1 MLGGCYCLFIFPR
14 RANVS
19 CITFGKSPMDLILPN
34 IHIESSCNL
43 KNGRRVFENYQSRHN
58 THGNPHNLQFQKKC
72 RNKKNEQQQ
81 QQQQLNQRDQT
92 SDSPTRILTKNS
104 IATERSSSSIQ
115 HWSTGIGPSGAVRT
129 RSIPCLSNGSGTP
142 DQTAKPGTP
151 RQSSCGKDTHR

>member
-14 RANVS
+14 RASVS
-19 CITFGKSPMDLILPN
+19 CITFGKSPMDWILPN

-43 KNGRRVFENYQSRHN
+43 KNGRRVFENYQSLHN
-58 THGNPHNLQFQKKC
+58 ISNPHNLQFQKKC
-72 RNKKNEQQQ
+72 RNKNKTEQQQ
-81 QQQQLNQRDQT
+81 QQQQNQRDQT

-129 RSIPCLSNGSGTP
+129 RSIPCLSNGSGSP

>member
-1 MLGGCYCLFIFPR
+1 MLGGYYCLFIFPR

-19 CITFGKSPMDLILPN
+19 CITFGNSPMDLILPN

-72 RNKKNEQQQ
+72 RNKNKNEQ

-92 SDSPTRILTKNS
+92 SDSPTRILTKKQHRHRTVV
-104 IATERSSSSIQ
+104 ILYTTLIHRDRAIRSS
-115 HWSTGIGPSGAVRT
+115 T